1 MIHPFLEW
9 LGNTKWS
16 VALLESYYVW
26 PLVES
31 THVLTLALF
40 VGTVLMMDLRLVGA
54 AFRGVPVSAFT
65 GRLLP
70 WTRVGFAV
78 MVVTGLLLF
87 YSSPLRYYH
96 NLFFRIKVILLVAA
110 GLNVWLFHSRI
121 HRRVASW
128 DHDYRAPRAA
138 RVAGLVSIVVW
149 TGVVFS
155 GRLVAYNWFDCDIQP
170 QPDWV
175 NWAAGCPAEMIEA
188 EVVEGETV
196 EGETV
201 RDASGVGGT
210 AEAASEIRAVA
221 GGPSSA
227 GGDP

>member
-1 MIHPFLEW
+1 MIRDFLGW
-9 LGNTKWS
+9 LGDTPWS

-40 VGTVLMMDLRLVGA
+40 VGTALMMDLRLVGV
-54 AFRGVPVSAFT
+54 AFRGVPVSEFT
-65 GRLLP
+65 RRLLP
-70 WTRVGFAV
+70 WTRVGFAI

-96 NLFFRIKVILLVAA
+96 NLFFRFKVILLVVA
-110 GLNVWLFHSRI
+110 GLNVWLFHSRV
-121 HRRVASW
+121 HRSVESW
-128 DHDYRAPRAA
+128 DDAFRAPRAA
-138 RVAGLVSIVVW
+138 RIAGLVSIIAW

-175 NWAAGCPAEMIEA
+175 NRAAGCPV
-188 EVVEGETV
+188 EVMEDGM
-196 EGETV
+196 
-201 RDASGVGGT
+201 
-210 AEAASEIRAVA
+210 VA
-221 GGPSSA
+221 GDPSA
-227 GGDP
+227 GARGP